1 MSMSKRKS
9 LKTAELPAQA
19 VEKRRGARQERSL
32 ERRAKMAEAAIQILA
47 SHGVA
52 GLTHRLVA
60 AQADVSLAATTYYFD
75 TKYDIV
81 AEASSVTLRGYVD
94 SFRRAAERMRA
105 EGPNPDA
112 FRRLAVRMVHN
123 AAHRDRTRTVCWTE
137 IMLDAHRHPQ
147 SLALSRQWFVEL
159 EAVWREIA
167 KAARVRHPSQVVRS
181 AIDSVMGLLFITI
194 GLGLDESQVDAV
206 LAQGQDPLEMW
217 RVPSV
222 PDPRGSTA
230 PRHTRKSAETRERI
244 LSATVDTL
252 ITDGAG
258 AVSYRSVAARAGL
271 TAAAPFYH
279 FLTIGALLCAAQ
291 QRLFAEAKERYRLG
305 AAAEHGG
312 AFDVER
318 LIDRTATVFLREA
331 TEFSSEALASY
342 AIWLAADRNADLRPM
357 IWSMIADQHVA
368 WQRVLG
374 RLMPTQRPLD
384 GLLAQA
390 AFIGKL
396 VRVLATGSATDDLA
410 LIRGELAYDL
420 TAIIRGRFWL

>member
-1 MSMSKRKS
+1 
-9 LKTAELPAQA
+9 
-19 VEKRRGARQERSL
+19 
-32 ERRAKMAEAAIQILA
+32 
-47 SHGVA
+47 
-52 GLTHRLVA
+52 
-60 AQADVSLAATTYYFD
+60 
-75 TKYDIV
+75 
-81 AEASSVTLRGYVD
+81 
-94 SFRRAAERMRA
+94 
-105 EGPNPDA
+105 
-112 FRRLAVRMVHN
+112 
-123 AAHRDRTRTVCWTE
+123 
-137 IMLDAHRHPQ
+137 
-147 SLALSRQWFVEL
+147 
-159 EAVWREIA
+159 
-167 KAARVRHPSQVVRS
+167 
-181 AIDSVMGLLFITI
+181 
-194 GLGLDESQVDAV
+194 
-206 LAQGQDPLEMW
+206 MW